1 MRVAA
6 FDETLDDLLLDR
18 ASQADQERRL
28 GLVVET
34 AQRVR
39 GEATRPAAN

>member
-18 ASQADQERRL
+18 ASPADQERRL

-39 GEATRPAAN
+39 GEATRTATN